1 MLWLARLAKLSE
13 RAPVHKACTH
23 CSCRF
28 DVLCVVRDIVDP
40 VQDQRLAEFVVGS
53 HARSHPD
60 GAEDDQQQQQVQPQD
75 PDILPQDLLRKYIA
89 FAKQQ
94 IRPSLSSVSAG
105 CLLLLV
111 RCSFDVSRAY
121 VGHGLLWKH
130 LVNLLGFPPPRLS
143 MAPASFH

>member
-1 MLWLARLAKLSE
+1 MQHCCVVGLCDAVCVDVQSLSIICAR
-13 RAPVHKACTH
+13 
-23 CSCRF
+23 CRF

-60 GAEDDQQQQQVQPQD
+60 GVEDDREQQQPQVQPQD

-94 IRPSLSSVSAG
+94 IRPSLSTVSSSG
-105 CLLLLV
+105 CCFCTCV
-111 RCSFDVSRAY
+111 
-121 VGHGLLWKH
+121 
-130 LVNLLGFPPPRLS
+130 
-143 MAPASFH
+143 